1 MCGIV
6 RVGDL
11 VLTLR
16 GGDEGRRVDDED
28 YFLEGVNLI
37 GIRFVGD
44 DVGGRIRSRDCL
56 RGR

>member
-1 MCGIV
+1 VCEIG
-6 RVGDL
+6 RVEGL
-11 VLTLR
+11 VLILR

-28 YFLEGVNLI
+28 LLGVVSLI

-44 DVGGRIRSRDCL
+44 DGGGRIRSRDCL